1 MPPPCPP
8 RPTDRASRND
18 GRRIATGK
26 GVAYDFGMRRIF
38 PRILWLGLLGLLSGA
53 PVIAGDLTEA
63 MRLYSA
69 RQLAESRKALEG
81 LTNSAGV
88 SAEAHYWLGRIALEQ
103 QRAPDGVTALE
114 QAVALAST
122 NSLFREWLGRG
133 YGTLAVEANLFK
145 RPGYAK
151 KTLASFLTAVELD
164 GSNVPAR
171 EMLIAYYSG
180 APGFMGGSATKAM
193 EQVEAIKKLDP
204 VAGAAVH
211 ARQYAQDGDR
221 IQAEKILRQAVAVHP
236 SNAVARVHLG
246 TWLLNEGKFPEAWKE
261 LREARV
267 LSPTNG
273 PAQFYLARTALRM
286 GEHFREGEEALREY
300 LKVQPP
306 YGNPTPATAHYLLG
320 LLLEKLKRPEDA
332 QAEFVRASSLEPGN
346 RLYTS
351 RIRGK

>member
-1 MPPPCPP
+1 
-8 RPTDRASRND
+8 
-18 GRRIATGK
+18 
-26 GVAYDFGMRRIF
+26 MRRAF
-38 PRILWLGLLGLLSGA
+38 PKFSFAGLLCLVAVVSVGA
-53 PVIAGDLTEA
+53 ADITDAI
-63 MRLYSA
+63 RLYSV
-69 RQLAESRKALEG
+69 RQLTESRKAFEL
-81 LTNSAGV
+81 LTNSATV

-103 QRAPDGVTALE
+103 QRAPDGVVALE
-114 QAVALAST
+114 QAVVLAPT
-122 NSLFREWLGRG
+122 NSVFREWLGRG

-151 KTLASFLTAVELD
+151 KTLASFLKAVELD

-193 EQVEAIKKLDP
+193 EQIESIKKLDP

-221 IQAEKILRQAVAVHP
+221 VQAEKILRQAVSDHP
-236 SNAVARVHLG
+236 TNAVARVHLG
-246 TWLLNEGKFPEAWKE
+246 TWLLNEGKLTDAWRE
-261 LREARV
+261 LQHARAF
-267 LSPTNG
+267 SPTNG

-286 GEHFREGEEALREY
+286 GEHFRDGESALREY
-300 LKVQPP
+300 LRVQPS

-320 LLLEKLKRPEDA
+320 LLLEKLKRPDDA
-332 QAEFVRASSLEPGN
+332 QAEFSHAAALEPGN

-351 RIRGK
+351 RMKTK